1 MMLPSSLPAFEI
13 PTGLMA
19 TGLNGLRGF
28 GRGLGAVSVGPLAQ
42 AQFAGQLHPDYLPT
56 QYFQAGYSTTPQAL
70 PTYLYATQGFAQQV
84 ASLLG
89 GTVVSAPPPGDYQ
102 GTGIPNAYQVQ
113 LPDGSL
119 VLPGNLF
126 PPGVILSFQSECD
139 AEASLVAS
147 IPGAQLSATCSG
159 GGTGTTPTQL
169 AVSQGSTIPVTPGG
183 QSTIIGYTAPPPT
196 PAPIVPIT
204 TSPVPV
210 TVANP
215 TGQPVAAPVA
225 PSCSNVGQNIAAW
238 QASGLS
244 NAVIWN
250 HIVSQ
255 APTLVSCSSVQA
267 LNPNAPIYA
276 PASPG
281 AGAQPGDTGDQGTA
295 TDGAPVASTSDNTML
310 YVGLAVAVGLLVVF
324 GGKS

>member
-1 MMLPSSLPAFEI
+1 MVPSSLPLFEI

-42 AQFAGQLHPDYLPT
+42 AQFSGQLQPSYLPT
-56 QYFQAGYSTTPQAL
+56 QYFQAGYSSTPQAL

-89 GTVVSAPPPGDYQ
+89 GTVVSAPPPGNYQ

-169 AVSQGSTIPVTPGG
+169 AVAQGSTIPVTPGG

-215 TGQPVAAPVA
+215 TGTAMTVSTPQMT
-225 PSCSNVGQNIAAW
+225 CSQIAAGI
-238 QASGLS
+238 QLAQLQGQS
-244 NAVIWN
+244 NPVIWN
-250 HIVSQ
+250 QIIAVSPYL
-255 APTLVSCSSVQA
+255 ATCPSVQA
-267 LNPNAPIYA
+267 LNPSDPSYA
-276 PASPG
+276 PA
-281 AGAQPGDTGDQGTA
+281 
-295 TDGAPVASTSDNTML
+295 APVTQPSSEAQQSQPTPRTQQDQTPGPDEAPEPAPAEPAADSA
-310 YVGLAVAVGLLVVF
+310 AVPGPA
-324 GGKS
+324 